1 MPKNKNQ
8 RTRAHVRHPH
18 KIYGLPHNF
27 VPQEHG
33 LNFKC
38 IVLLVII
45 CLSAKRDSVHLCNN
59 IQSIHVIALLAP
71 FTF

>member
-1 MPKNKNQ
+1 MPKNKKQ
-8 RTRAHVRHPH
+8 RTHAHVRHPH
-18 KIYGLPHNF
+18 KIYGLPQNF
-27 VPQEHG
+27 VPQKHG

-45 CLSAKRDSVHLCNN
+45 CLSAKSDLVRFCNN
-59 IQSIHVIALLAP
+59 IQSIHVIALLAS